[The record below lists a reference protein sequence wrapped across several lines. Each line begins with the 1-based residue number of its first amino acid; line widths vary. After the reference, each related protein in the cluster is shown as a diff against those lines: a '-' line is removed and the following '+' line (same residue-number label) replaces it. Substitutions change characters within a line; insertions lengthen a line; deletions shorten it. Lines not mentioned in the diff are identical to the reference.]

1 MNKKIFIMSFVALFM
16 ALGMSQ
22 SVMAKE
28 TEVINH
34 GCNDMA
40 ISQDGNGISQ
50 TDESERQKIWKQ
62 HKSIMLPNRILIMP
76 YQAGLSK
83 EDLEELAPKYRL
95 VVDNR
100 DLSWVADC
108 DDYVYGKKDKL
119 AFYSIKRISIFY
131 EKSWYYYRSDRI
143 YKLVKDS
150 ILPFIT
156 IAPNTE
162 VEIYGSNK
170 ESENNDV
177 GTKVAVYKNGVL
189 MTIAQE
195 EAAEA
200 AKQRANYNALCKK
213 YGKKYVDAG
222 SDGRIIIGMPEGL
235 VKEFFYYKLTY
246 QSAQSKKYR
255 IYTSGGK
262 WVKTVWIQNG
272 RVSSIS
278 TH

>member
-62 HKSIMLPNRILIMP
+62 HKSIMLPNRILIVP
-76 YQAGLSK
+76 SQAGLSEK
-83 EDLEELAPKYRL
+83 DLEELAPKYRL
-95 VVDNR
+95 DVDN
-100 DLSWVADC
+100 DYLSRVADC

-119 AFYSIKRISIFY
+119 AFYSIKKIHIFY
-131 EKSWYYYRSDRI
+131 EKSWNYYRSDRI

-156 IAPNTE
+156 IDPDTE
-162 VEIYGSNK
+162 VEIYGSDK
-170 ESENNDV
+170 ESENYSV

-189 MTIAQE
+189 MTNAQE

-246 QSAQSKKYR
+246 QSAQSKEYR

-262 WVKTVWIQNG
+262 WVKTVWIQKG

>member
-1 MNKKIFIMSFVALFM
+1 
-16 ALGMSQ
+16 
-22 SVMAKE
+22 
-28 TEVINH
+28 
-34 GCNDMA
+34 
-40 ISQDGNGISQ
+40 
-50 TDESERQKIWKQ
+50 
-62 HKSIMLPNRILIMP
+62 MLPNRILIMP
-76 YQAGLSK
+76 SQAGLSEK
-83 EDLEELAPKYRL
+83 NLEELAPKYRL
-95 VVDNR
+95 QVGNES
-100 DLSWVADC
+100 LSRVADC

-119 AFYSIKRISIFY
+119 AFYSIKEIHIFY
-131 EKSWYYYRSDRI
+131 EKSWNYYRSDRI

-156 IAPNTE
+156 IDPDTE
-162 VEIYGSNK
+162 VEIYGSTK
-170 ESENNDV
+170 ESENYSV

-189 MTIAQE
+189 MTNAQE

-255 IYTSGGK
+255 IYTSGGE